1 MNQVSLVL
9 ITVVALLSMVV
20 WFDARCL
27 PDLARTRDRDLRYV
41 NRNTWTLLI
50 VLSFPVGPM
59 LYLLY
64 GRGPGRFS

>member
-27 PDLARTRDRDLRYV
+27 SDLPRTRDRDLRYL

-64 GRGPGRFS
+64 GKGPGRFS